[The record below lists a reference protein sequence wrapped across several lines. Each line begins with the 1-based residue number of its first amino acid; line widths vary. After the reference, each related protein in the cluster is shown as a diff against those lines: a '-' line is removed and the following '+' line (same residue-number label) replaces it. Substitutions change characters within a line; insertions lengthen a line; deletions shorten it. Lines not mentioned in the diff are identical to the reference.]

1 VQSKKLTLVDFSSRL
16 RDLAENKGK
25 RVSQKTLAELCDV
38 SPAAVSK
45 WFSGG
50 HVKSEYAVK
59 LSEFFGV
66 SVEYL
71 LGLDSE
77 SRIAR
82 AAEYAKEHG
91 GTDAALEEGVIKYQ
105 AQDFHQL
112 YLAQK
117 SRADRLEKQLVNL
130 KKGLVK
136 LVEQIGREE

>member
-1 VQSKKLTLVDFSSRL
+1 MQAKKLTLVDFSSRL
-16 RDLAENKGK
+16 RNLAENKGIA
-25 RVSQKTLAELCDV
+25 QKALAELCGV

-50 HVKSEYAVK
+50 QVKSEYAVK

-77 SRIAR
+77 ARLAR
-82 AAEYAKEHG
+82 AAEYASTHG
-91 GTDAALEEGVIKYQ
+91 GTDASMEEGVVKYQ

-112 YLAQK
+112 YLTQK
-117 SRADRLEKQLVNL
+117 SRADRLEKQLGNL
-130 KKGLVK
+130 RKGLVK